1 MSFELD
7 KLSRSLV
14 LEQANKL
21 SLNISKTN
29 FIIFSNKKCDDNCK
43 ISINSMDI
51 TRVVVTKFLGVHL
64 DFQLK

>member
-7 KLSRSLV
+7 KLIRYL
-14 LEQANKL
+14 ANKL

-43 ISINSMDI
+43 ISINGMDI
-51 TRVVVTKFLGVHL
+51 TRVVVTKFLGVH
-64 DFQLK
+64 F